1 MHPFFEDR
9 PERFWTHLSTGL
21 TFPLHLHLQ
30 LELFLVLDGQCD
42 VTVRGQCR
50 TLGPGDLAVI
60 FPNQVHGY
68 TALSPQNRA
77 VLVLCD
83 LSYTGG
89 YGDTLLRCHP
99 EDPFLPAEEL
109 HGNIPFAIGELERE
123 QRQTEHSP
131 AFAPLVQL
139 VLARALPALRLE
151 RNLTSDRQELT
162 YQISHY
168 VGEHF
173 REPLTLGTLA
183 QELGLNRYHLSHL
196 FSEKIGQS
204 FPAYLSRIRLS
215 CACAA
220 LAETDRPITEIAE
233 ESGFESQRTFFRVF
247 RQQLGVTPLQYRRA
261 ARAGREPSE
270 KVF

>member
-1 MHPFFEDR
+1 M
-9 PERFWTHLSTGL
+9 TISMGGL
-21 TFPLHLHLQ
+21 TGGHSGTEIHRGRANAN
-30 LELFLVLDGQCD
+30 VL
-42 VTVRGQCR
+42 
-50 TLGPGDLAVI
+50 LGRCL
-60 FPNQVHGY
+60 
-68 TALSPQNRA
+68 RA
-77 VLVLCD
+77 VSARTELRLGEAA
-83 LSYTGG
+83 GG
-89 YGDTLLRCHP
+89 SKDN
-99 EDPFLPAEEL
+99 A
-109 HGNIPFAIGELERE
+109 IP
-123 QRQTEHSP
+123 TESR
-131 AFAPLVQL
+131 AQIVVSDEAA
-139 VLARALPALRLE
+139 ARALPALRLE

-204 FPAYLSRIRLS
+204 FPAYLARIRFS

-261 ARAGREPSE
+261 ARAGREPPE